1 MQGLHVSYSVSP
13 RESGVYSGAESK
25 CLTRSPTQESLDL
38 ALAPRG
44 SSAVSSVLGRFSKA
58 YFTLHLEGFFFPA
71 VLPSLISRMTIG

>member
-13 RESGVYSGAESK
+13 RESGMYLGAENK
-25 CLTRSPTQESLDL
+25 YLTRSPTQESLDL
-38 ALAPRG
+38 TLAPRG

-58 YFTLHLEGFFFPA
+58 FYFAFGRIFFPT